1 MFVRS
6 SFSCF
11 FLHYRL
17 GCDTFAMRK
26 IRPMKKIFI
35 VLLLLMST
43 TISFADKKEVDI
55 TTEEDK
61 RPRSIVQKPTVFVDD
76 VMNTLS
82 VKFTS
87 QGEVYI
93 ITITDGTGFPI
104 AQFQIVSD
112 YGQQVYSLP
121 VMTSGSYNITIEGR
135 SSFTGS
141 FDI

>member
-1 MFVRS
+1 
-6 SFSCF
+6 
-11 FLHYRL
+11 
-17 GCDTFAMRK
+17 
-26 IRPMKKIFI
+26 MKKVIYTF
-35 VLLLLMST
+35 LLM
-43 TISFADKKEVDI
+43 ISISVAFADKKEVIIENLGD
-55 TTEEDK
+55 TQ
-61 RPRSIVQKPTVFVDD
+61 PRSIIQKPTVFVDD

-93 ITITDGTGFPI
+93 ITITDGTGFTI
-104 AQFQIVSD
+104 VQFQTVSD